1 MFKAFFQETVQ
12 EKWKTA
18 FHVRVV
24 NISFFLEDG
33 TIKIVEPSVDNSGL
47 EQGLTVHLIFIIF
60 LYRYFVNTALFYLY
74 LILIFIYVYTFVFYY
89 IQRK

>member
-18 FHVRVV
+18 FHIRVV

-47 EQGLTVHLIFIIF
+47 EQGSTVHFIFIIF
-60 LYRYFVNTALFYLY
+60 LRRYFVTTILFYL
-74 LILIFIYVYTFVFYY
+74 
-89 IQRK
+89 

>member
-18 FHVRVV
+18 FHIRVV

-47 EQGLTVHLIFIIF
+47 EQGLTVHFIFIIIF
-60 LYRYFVNTALFYLY
+60 LHRYFVTAVLFYLQLFY
-74 LILIFIYVYTFVFYY
+74 FYICILLYQT
-89 IQRK
+89 QTL

>member
-18 FHVRVV
+18 FHIRVV

-33 TIKIVEPSVDNSGL
+33 TMKIVEPSVDNSGL
-47 EQGLTVHLIFIIF
+47 EQGSTVHF
-60 LYRYFVNTALFYLY
+60 LFVIRLTAGLRILRYFNFTLH
-74 LILIFIYVYTFVFYY
+74 YTF
-89 IQRK
+89 ILEEKSKQK

>member
-18 FHVRVV
+18 FHIRVV

-33 TIKIVEPSVDNSGL
+33 TMKIVEPSVDNSGL
-47 EQGLTVHLIFIIF
+47 EQGSTVHFLSYNSLSSRTILNFYIIYIITFIIF
-60 LYRYFVNTALFYLY
+60 LH
-74 LILIFIYVYTFVFYY
+74 FIMLSW
-89 IQRK
+89 K

>member
-18 FHVRVV
+18 FHIRVV

-33 TIKIVEPSVDNSGL
+33 TMKIVEPSVDNSGL
-47 EQGLTVHLIFIIF
+47 EQGSTVHFPSYNLLSSRTTLNFYIIYIITFILF
-60 LYRYFVNTALFYLY
+60 LH
-74 LILIFIYVYTFVFYY
+74 FIMLSS
-89 IQRK
+89 RKQN